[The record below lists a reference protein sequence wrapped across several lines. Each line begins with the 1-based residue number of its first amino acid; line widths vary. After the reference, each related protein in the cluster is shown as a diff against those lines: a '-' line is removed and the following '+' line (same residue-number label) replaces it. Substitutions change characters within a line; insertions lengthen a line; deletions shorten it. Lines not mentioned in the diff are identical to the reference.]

1 MLTDTERANTRRWA
15 GYGLVGDL
23 ATAIYSQPVYAPSY
37 IRTGVGL
44 LLDDRLSHLAP
55 SEELILRDVY
65 LEPLEKLESDLLTV
79 ADNLDTDAAGPWI
92 HNKRE
97 RQDRE
102 DLFNSLRRRM
112 CGFLNFLPGPYLQ
125 VGLQLV
131 RA

>member
-1 MLTDTERANTRRWA
+1 MLTDTERTNARRWM
-15 GYGLVGDL
+15 GYGLVGDT
-23 ATAIYSQPVYAPSY
+23 ATSIYSQPVYAPSY

-44 LLDDRLSHLAP
+44 LLDNRLSHLQP
-55 SEELILRDVY
+55 SEETILREAY
-65 LEPLEKLESDLLTV
+65 LEPLATLESDILGV
-79 ADNLDTDAAGPWI
+79 AANLDTDSAGPWV

-102 DLFNSLRRRM
+102 ALFNSLRRRM
-112 CGFLNFLPGPYLQ
+112 CGFLNFLPGPYLE